1 MEKGENNI
9 NNVQFYIII
18 NKFSSNSCWI
28 ITFYPIFHI
37 FKVVE
42 TLNKLNLKAFFCF
55 RYSGS
60 FCFLLTI
67 QLYWYTCKGIIEIN
81 KSNNHINQCQHYDG
95 INNKF
100 AKIDLKC
107 LFSLCRMKRKK
118 KPKSF
123 YQTFYFVRLCEYQS
137 NIQHLLE

>member
-9 NNVQFYIII
+9 NNVQFEIII
-18 NKFSSNSCWI
+18 NKCSSNSCWI
-28 ITFYPIFHI
+28 STFYPIFYV

-42 TLNKLNLKAFFCF
+42 TLNKFNPKAFLCF

-60 FCFLLTI
+60 FGCFLLTF
-67 QLYWYTCKGIIEIN
+67 QLYWYTCKRIIEIN

-95 INNKF
+95 INNNF

-107 LFSLCRMKRKK
+107 LFSLCRMKRE
-118 KPKSF
+118 KSRKVF
-123 YQTFYFVRLCEYQS
+123 AKLFILFAYA
-137 NIQHLLE
+137 NIKAIFNIY